1 MPWYTDPSLRNCRH
15 IIIKDI
21 CRDMLIGA
29 YEHEKFS
36 PQPVILNVELFV
48 KTGCEEDRL
57 ENAYNYDEVIET
69 VDSVIKNG
77 HIQLQETLVD
87 CVASGLLENPL
98 VYAVLVRSEK
108 TKAYELVK
116 SAAVE
121 IFKVRHD

>member
-21 CRDMLIGA
+21 CRDMIIGA
-29 YEHEKFS
+29 YEHE
-36 PQPVILNVELFV
+36 PVILYVELFF
-48 KTGCEEDRL
+48 KSGCEVDRL
-57 ENAYNYDEVIET
+57 ENAYNFDEVIET